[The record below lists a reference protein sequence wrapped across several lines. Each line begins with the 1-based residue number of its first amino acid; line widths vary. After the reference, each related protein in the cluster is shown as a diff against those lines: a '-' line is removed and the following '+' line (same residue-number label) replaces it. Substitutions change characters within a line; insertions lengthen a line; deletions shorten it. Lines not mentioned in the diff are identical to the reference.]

1 MKRRKQT
8 KMNEKEII
16 KTCLNGSVDAFETL
30 VEHYQSRVIA
40 LAWNILGDPDEAKD
54 TAQDTFIQA
63 FKNLHRFDMKRN
75 FKTWLMGI
83 TVKRAIDRIRKQKSF
98 LKFFKH
104 LTENANF
111 HIPANIHRIEDTEI
125 FYPLLKILTEKE
137 RAAVTLKINDGY
149 SAREIGAILNCSEA
163 TARVYLFKAKKKLK
177 KALSLSP
184 ETGAAP
190 SLARCSNDL

>member
-1 MKRRKQT
+1 MK
-8 KMNEKEII
+8 EKKII
-16 KTCLNGSVDAFETL
+16 ETCLQGSVDAFETL
-30 VEHYQSRVIA
+30 VEYYESRVIA
-40 LAWNILGDPDEAKD
+40 LAWNILGDRDEAMD

-63 FKNLHRFDMKRN
+63 FKNLHRFDMNRN

-83 TVKRAIDRIRKQKSF
+83 TVKRALDRIRKQKSF

-104 LTENANF
+104 HTENTSF
-111 HIPANIHRIEDTEI
+111 HAPANSHRIEDSEI
-125 FYPLLKILTEKE
+125 FHPLLNILTEKE
-137 RAAVTLKINDGY
+137 RTAVTLKINEDC
-149 SAREIGAILNCSEA
+149 SAREIGTILNCSET

-184 ETGAAP
+184 DTGTAA